1 MGTGS
6 VRRHRAPGQRHMHS
20 LPSIPHTIIQVIFIN
35 CAFIFMLLFF
45 YLSIISNIFSLL
57 CWEGPVSNHFTV
69 HIHLWFTKHVTNNIL
84 FDLIP
89 PSGAHKRESHR
100 NKMASAPLLQRNPE
114 NYNPELFLEFYCTA
128 ISVISVCPGHL

>member
-1 MGTGS
+1 MCGAMGTLGTGS
-6 VRRHRAPGQRHMHS
+6 VWRHMHS
-20 LPSIPHTIIQVIFIN
+20 LPSIPHTIIQVIFTN
-35 CAFIFMLLFF
+35 CAFMLLFF
-45 YLSIISNIFSLL
+45 YFSIISNISSLL
-57 CWEGPVSNHFTV
+57 CWEGPVSNNFTV
-69 HIHLWFTKHVTNNIL
+69 HIHLWFTNHVTNNIS

-114 NYNPELFLEFYCTA
+114 HYNPELFLEFYCTA